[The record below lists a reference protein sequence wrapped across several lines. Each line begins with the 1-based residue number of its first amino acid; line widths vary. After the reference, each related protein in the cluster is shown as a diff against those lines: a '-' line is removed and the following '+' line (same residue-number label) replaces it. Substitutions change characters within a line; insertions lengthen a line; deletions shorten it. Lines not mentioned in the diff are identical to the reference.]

1 MPVRARRGIEAL
13 AILLVILLGVSVLLP
28 LTAAAAAQVTGFIST
43 CGGPATPVPGATVT
57 LVDANGIAPPATA
70 TTDGGGVYI
79 FAGPPPASYT
89 ITANQ
94 SAYYGAES
102 GTPVRF
108 DGSVTKRIDLCMYPH
123 GTPTSNLAVT
133 VLNGATPVPGAKVAA
148 FQSTN
153 PTNRIQLVAQGTT
166 GTTGVVNLT
175 LWDATFQLRTS
186 AALLPTV
193 ESSVIVSGPTSSTVN
208 LSPVPLVLFGHVQ
221 NVGGAF
227 LGSGVVAWLYNP
239 LQANTSLSRVIPGTV
254 TASFFQFET
263 ARVPS
268 PATYTLIV
276 DADGYLSSKESIT
289 IPGVTNPHDVTLQP
303 APPERYGTTVAYGTA
318 DWNNLTAWRN
328 LTLNADSTLPGLGP
342 ANLRDLRLQIDSTLG
357 NGDGSLSPQEITAF
371 QAWVCSK
378 GPAYVA
384 TDGFFTTNGHA
395 YNSTAGPCGI
405 TVSPTLTNPNGG
417 VWINTTTATPYK
429 IKQAPPYLTTGA
441 KTYFVNMTMV
451 ADSNASAYQNYTY
464 TVVLPKKYELN
475 TTTVVPTNA
484 PVTTQNFT
492 RFTVDPGVTSGKP
505 QIRMTVSQSRNGT
518 ARAKVI
524 APAGKFYV
532 QNATFT
538 NYQAYVANN
547 TNLTFSAGDSTDPN
561 DHVTEANFTWR
572 FTANLVDTRYGISP
586 VYRYRQNGT
595 YNVSLVMRETGG
607 NVSFRNVTLYVDDQ
621 LPVAKIRTN
630 RTGSG
635 NANGLTLKVDQGIV
649 VRFDGALSTDFAYPG
664 TPGKILDAG
673 YAWDFGDGTSVRT
686 GRVQNYTFPK
696 PGLFKVNLT
705 VTDSVGWK
713 GANATLNAQV
723 NDTKAPVPAFDIL
736 DPSKDWTVITSPIEQ
751 RRIALNASKTTDD
764 HDKVAALNF
773 TWTIPGPVVGL
784 ETGVANHTMWGVNV
798 SFAWQEWNNSYAVLL
813 TVKDMGFRGNDPG
826 KPNTGN
832 LTRKINVQIDPLLH
846 ADLRID
852 AGTLKITPAEPAEG
866 DLVTITVNVT
876 NKLGRKTAEDVTTE
890 VRSITGG
897 VTTVV
902 SSGADWFD
910 KNGPRGPN
918 HAIASGET
926 VKLVFSVRLYGQGNK
941 TVQVY
946 VADKTEP
953 YTWITPENR
962 ASQTLNV
969 RQPWWQPYAIVAAV
983 VGVIVL
989 FVFAM
994 YFRRKVKAGEWRPLR
1009 GRRGARAEGEE
1020 KKPRR
1025 EREVKE
1031 EKKRL

>member
-13 AILLVILLGVSVLLP
+13 AILLVMLLGVSVLLP

-133 VLNGATPVPGAKVAA
+133 VLNGATPVPGARVAA

-175 LWDATFQLRTS
+175 VWDATFQLRTS
-186 AALLPTV
+186 ASLLPTV
-193 ESSVIVSGPTSSTVN
+193 ESSVIVSGPTSVTVN
-208 LSPVPLVLFGHVQ
+208 LATVPLVLFGHAVDT
-221 NVGGAF
+221 NHTF

-239 LQANTSLSRVIPGTV
+239 LQANTSLSRLIPGTV
-254 TASFFQFET
+254 TACFFQFET
-263 ARVPS
+263 ARVPG
-268 PATYTLIV
+268 PATSTLIV
-276 DADGYLSSKESIT
+276 DGDGYLSYKESIT
-289 IPGVTNPHDVTLQP
+289 VPGVTNPQDVTLQP
-303 APPERYGTTVAYGTA
+303 APKERYGTTVAYGTA

-371 QAWVCSK
+371 QTWVCNK

-384 TDGFFTTNGHA
+384 TDGFFTTNGRA
-395 YNSTAGPCGI
+395 YNSTAGPCGM

-417 VWINTTTATPYK
+417 VWINTTTPTPYK

-451 ADSNASAYQNYTY
+451 ADSNSSAYQNYTY
-464 TVVLPKKYELN
+464 TVILPKKYELN
-475 TTTVVPTNA
+475 TTTVVPANA

-518 ARAKVI
+518 ARAKVT
-524 APAGKFYV
+524 APTGKFYV

-561 DHVTEANFTWR
+561 DHVTEANFTWL
-572 FTANLVDTRYGISP
+572 FTPNPVDTRYGISP
-586 VYRYRQNGT
+586 VYKYRQNGT
-595 YNVSLVMRETGG
+595 YTVGLTFRETGG
-607 NVSFRNVTLYVDDQ
+607 NLSFRNITIYVDDQ
-621 LPVAKIRTN
+621 TPVARIRTN

-635 NANGLTLKVDQGIV
+635 SVNGVTLQVDQGIE
-649 VRFDGALSTDFAYPG
+649 VRFDGGLSTDLAYPLKD
-664 TPGKILDAG
+664 GKILDSG
-673 YAWDFGDGTSVRT
+673 YVWDFNGDGVTDRT

-713 GANATLNAQV
+713 GINATMMAQV

-736 DPSKDWTVITSPIEQ
+736 DPSKGWAVIPSPIE
-751 RRIALNASKTTDD
+751 RRTIALNASKTTDD
-764 HDKVAALNF
+764 YDKIATLNF
-773 TWTIPGPVVGL
+773 TWTVPGPIVGL
-784 ETGVANHTMWGVNV
+784 PTGVANHTFWGANV
-798 SFAWQEWNNSYAVLL
+798 SFAWDEWNNSYSVLL
-813 TVKDMGFRGNDPG
+813 SVRDTGFGSG

-832 LTRKINVQIDPLLH
+832 LTRKISVQIDPLLH

-852 AGTLKITPAEPAEG
+852 AGTLKMTPTDPAEG

-876 NKLGRKTAEDVTTE
+876 NKAGRALAQDVTTE

-897 VTTVV
+897 QTTVV
-902 SSGADWFD
+902 STEAQWFD
-910 KNGPRGPN
+910 KNGSSKGAD
-918 HAIASGET
+918 HTIASGSI

-946 VADKTEP
+946 VADKTDP
-953 YTWITPENR
+953 STWITPENR
-962 ASQTLNV
+962 ASTTVNV
-969 RQPWWQPYAIVAAV
+969 GQPWWQPWAIAGAV
-983 VGVIVL
+983 IGVVVL

-1009 GRRGARAEGEE
+1009 GRRGGKGEGEE

-1025 EREVKE
+1025 EVKE

>member
-1 MPVRARRGIEAL
+1 MHLSGYRAIRVLAVFLVLALGITAL
-13 AILLVILLGVSVLLP
+13 VPMTARAAVQVFGVVN
-28 LTAAAAAQVTGFIST
+28 T
-43 CGGPATPVPGATVT
+43 CGGPLPNVPGATVT
-57 LVDANGIAPPATA
+57 LIDVNGIVASATTTTNGAGVYTFNQPPPAT
-70 TTDGGGVYI
+70 YMI
-79 FAGPPPASYT
+79 AGSHP
-89 ITANQ
+89 N
-94 SAYYGAES
+94 YYPNENR
-102 GTPVRF
+102 TNVRF
-108 DGSVTKRIDLCMYPH
+108 DGSQNKRIDLCMFPH
-123 GTPTSNLAVT
+123 GTPAKVLAVT
-133 VLNGATPVPGAKVAA
+133 VQDGGSPIQGATVAA
-148 FQSTN
+148 YQSTN
-153 PTNRIQLVAQGTT
+153 PTGRIQPVAQGTT
-166 GTTGVVNLT
+166 GSTGVVNLT
-175 LWDATFQLRTS
+175 LWPASFELRAS
-186 AALLPTV
+186 APNFVTIEQTVDVSLVSAVTLTLTGTV
-193 ESSVIVSGPTSSTVN
+193 E
-208 LSPVPLVLFGHVQ
+208 LFGQVQ
-221 NVGGAF
+221 SQSGF
-227 LGSGVVAWLYNP
+227 LSSGVVAWLYNP
-239 LQANTSLSRVIPGTV
+239 FTAGNASISRLIPGTV
-254 TASFFQFET
+254 SNSFYQFET
-263 ARVPS
+263 ARVPNGQ
-268 PATYTLIV
+268 YYLIV
-276 DADGYLSSKESIT
+276 DADGYLSSRELLTLTGAQTS
-289 IPGVTNPHDVTLQP
+289 HDVVLQP
-303 APPERYGTTVAYGTA
+303 APHERYNTTVAYGAA
-318 DWNNLTAWRN
+318 DWSNLTAWRN

-876 NKLGRKTAEDVTTE
+876 NKLGRKTAEGVTTE

-926 VKLVFSVRLYGQGNK
+926 VKLVFSMRLYGQGNK

>member
-43 CGGPATPVPGATVT
+43 CGGPATPVPGATVA

-148 FQSTN
+148 SQSTN

-221 NVGGAF
+221 NVSGAF

-239 LQANTSLSRVIPGTV
+239 LQANTSLSRLIPGTV

-268 PATYTLIV
+268 ATYTLIV
-276 DADGYLSSKESIT
+276 DANGYLSSKESIT
-289 IPGVTNPHDVTLQP
+289 IPGVTNPHDVTPQP
-303 APPERYGTTVAYGTA
+303 APQERYGTTVAYGTA

-328 LTLNADSTLPGLGP
+328 LTLNADSTLPALGP

-572 FTANLVDTRYGISP
+572 FTAILVDTRYGISP

-635 NANGLTLKVDQGIV
+635 NANGVTLKVDQGIV

-664 TPGKILDAG
+664 TRGGPGNGRGQPHDVGSERELRVAG
-673 YAWDFGDGTSVRT
+673 MEQQLRGPVDRQRYGIPRQRSRQAEHWEPHAKDQRPDRPAAPCGPPDRRRHAEDHSGGTGGGRPRDDHRERHEQTGPEDRRGCDDRSPFHHGGRDDRRLERGGLVRQERPAGNEPRDCLRLNREARLLRAAVRPREQDGPGVRRRQDGTVHMDHA
-686 GRVQNYTFPK
+686 GE
-696 PGLFKVNLT
+696 PGLPNVEC
-705 VTDSVGWK
+705 
-713 GANATLNAQV
+713 A
-723 NDTKAPVPAFDIL
+723 
-736 DPSKDWTVITSPIEQ
+736 
-751 RRIALNASKTTDD
+751 
-764 HDKVAALNF
+764 AALVA
-773 TWTIPGPVVGL
+773 TIR
-784 ETGVANHTMWGVNV
+784 
-798 SFAWQEWNNSYAVLL
+798 
-813 TVKDMGFRGNDPG
+813 D
-826 KPNTGN
+826 
-832 LTRKINVQIDPLLH
+832 
-846 ADLRID
+846 
-852 AGTLKITPAEPAEG
+852 
-866 DLVTITVNVT
+866 
-876 NKLGRKTAEDVTTE
+876 
-890 VRSITGG
+890 
-897 VTTVV
+897 
-902 SSGADWFD
+902 
-910 KNGPRGPN
+910 
-918 HAIASGET
+918 
-926 VKLVFSVRLYGQGNK
+926 
-941 TVQVY
+941 
-946 VADKTEP
+946 
-953 YTWITPENR
+953 
-962 ASQTLNV
+962 
-969 RQPWWQPYAIVAAV
+969 
-983 VGVIVL
+983 
-989 FVFAM
+989 
-994 YFRRKVKAGEWRPLR
+994 R
-1009 GRRGARAEGEE
+1009 GRRRRGHRPVRLRDVLPPQGEG
-1020 KKPRR
+1020 R
-1025 EREVKE
+1025 
-1031 EKKRL
+1031 

>member
-1 MPVRARRGIEAL
+1 
-13 AILLVILLGVSVLLP
+13 
-28 LTAAAAAQVTGFIST
+28 
-43 CGGPATPVPGATVT
+43 
-57 LVDANGIAPPATA
+57 
-70 TTDGGGVYI
+70 
-79 FAGPPPASYT
+79 
-89 ITANQ
+89 
-94 SAYYGAES
+94 
-102 GTPVRF
+102 
-108 DGSVTKRIDLCMYPH
+108 
-123 GTPTSNLAVT
+123 
-133 VLNGATPVPGAKVAA
+133 
-148 FQSTN
+148 
-153 PTNRIQLVAQGTT
+153 
-166 GTTGVVNLT
+166 
-175 LWDATFQLRTS
+175 
-186 AALLPTV
+186 
-193 ESSVIVSGPTSSTVN
+193 
-208 LSPVPLVLFGHVQ
+208 
-221 NVGGAF
+221 
-227 LGSGVVAWLYNP
+227 
-239 LQANTSLSRVIPGTV
+239 
-254 TASFFQFET
+254 
-263 ARVPS
+263 
-268 PATYTLIV
+268 
-276 DADGYLSSKESIT
+276 
-289 IPGVTNPHDVTLQP
+289 
-303 APPERYGTTVAYGTA
+303 
-318 DWNNLTAWRN
+318 
-328 LTLNADSTLPGLGP
+328 
-342 ANLRDLRLQIDSTLG
+342 
-357 NGDGSLSPQEITAF
+357 
-371 QAWVCSK
+371 
-378 GPAYVA
+378 
-384 TDGFFTTNGHA
+384 
-395 YNSTAGPCGI
+395 
-405 TVSPTLTNPNGG
+405 
-417 VWINTTTATPYK
+417 
-429 IKQAPPYLTTGA
+429 
-441 KTYFVNMTMV
+441 
-451 ADSNASAYQNYTY
+451 
-464 TVVLPKKYELN
+464 
-475 TTTVVPTNA
+475 
-484 PVTTQNFT
+484 
-492 RFTVDPGVTSGKP
+492 
-505 QIRMTVSQSRNGT
+505 
-518 ARAKVI
+518 
-524 APAGKFYV
+524 
-532 QNATFT
+532 
-538 NYQAYVANN
+538 
-547 TNLTFSAGDSTDPN
+547 
-561 DHVTEANFTWR
+561 
-572 FTANLVDTRYGISP
+572 
-586 VYRYRQNGT
+586 
-595 YNVSLVMRETGG
+595 MRETGG

-635 NANGLTLKVDQGIV
+635 NANDLTLKVDQGIV

-673 YAWDFGDGTSVRT
+673 YAWDFGDGTPVRT

-910 KNGPRGPN
+910 KNGPRGTN

>member
-1 MPVRARRGIEAL
+1 MPVRARREIEAL
-13 AILLVILLGVSVLLP
+13 AILLVILLGVSALLP

-43 CGGPATPVPGATVT
+43 CGGPAIPVPGATVT
-57 LVDANGIAPPATA
+57 LVDASGIAPPATA
-70 TTDGGGVYI
+70 TTDGGGVYV
-79 FAGPPPASYT
+79 FMGPPPASYT
-89 ITANQ
+89 IAANQ
-94 SAYYGAES
+94 SAYYSAES

-108 DGSVTKRIDLCMYPH
+108 DGSQTKRIDLCMYPH
-123 GTPTSNLAVT
+123 GTPTSKLAVT
-133 VLNGATPVPGAKVAA
+133 VLNGATPVPGATVAA

-166 GTTGVVNLT
+166 GSTGVVNLT
-175 LWDATFQLRTS
+175 VWDATFQLRTS

-193 ESSVIVSGPTSSTVN
+193 ESTVVVSGPTSFTVN
-208 LSPVPLVLFGHVQ
+208 LASVPLVLFGHVQ
-221 NVGGAF
+221 NPSGAF

-239 LQANTSLSRVIPGTV
+239 LAANTSLSRLIPGTV

-263 ARVPS
+263 ARVPN
-268 PATYTLIV
+268 AAYTLIV

-289 IPGVTNPHDVTLQP
+289 IPGVSNPHDVTLQP
-303 APPERYGTTVAYGTA
+303 APPERYDTTVAYGTA

-342 ANLRDLRLQIDSTLG
+342 TNLRDLRLQIDSTLG
-357 NGDGSLSPQEITAF
+357 NGDGTLSAGEIAAF
-371 QAWVCSK
+371 QTWVCGK

-384 TDGFFTTNGHA
+384 TDGFFTTNGRA
-395 YNSTAGPCGI
+395 YNSTAGPCGL

-429 IKQAPPYLTTGA
+429 IKGAPPYLAPGA

-451 ADSNASAYQNYTY
+451 ADSNVSAYKNYTY

-475 TTTVVPTNA
+475 TTTVLPTNA

-505 QIRMTVSQSRNGT
+505 QIRMTVSQSLNGT
-518 ARAKVI
+518 ARAKI
-524 APAGKFYV
+524 TAPAGKFYV

-547 TNLTFSAGDSTDPN
+547 TNLTFSAGDSFDPN

-572 FTANLVDTRYGISP
+572 FTTNPVDTRYGISP
-586 VYRYRQNGT
+586 VYKYRQNGT
-595 YNVSLVMRETGG
+595 YTVGLTLRETGG
-607 NVSFRNVTLYVDDQ
+607 NLSYRNITVYVDDQ
-621 LPVAKIRTN
+621 TPVARIRTN
-630 RTGSG
+630 RTGSAS
-635 NANGLTLKVDQGIV
+635 ANGVTLKVDQGIE
-649 VRFDGALSTDFAYPG
+649 VRFDGGLSTDLAYPG
-664 TPGKILDAG
+664 KDGKILDSG
-673 YAWDFGDGTSVRT
+673 YVWDFDGDGKVDRT
-686 GRVQNYTFPK
+686 GRIQNYSFPK

-713 GANATLNAQV
+713 GANATMRAQV
-723 NDTKAPVPAFDIL
+723 NDTKAPVSAFDIL
-736 DPSKDWTVITSPIEQ
+736 DPSKDWTAITSPIE
-751 RRIALNASKTTDD
+751 RRTIALNASKTTDD
-764 HDKVAALNF
+764 YDKTATLNF
-773 TWTIPGPVVGL
+773 TWTIPGPIVGL
-784 ETGVANHTMWGVNV
+784 PTGVANHTFWGVNV

-813 TVKDMGFRGNDPG
+813 SVRDTGFGSG

-876 NKLGRKTAEDVTTE
+876 NKPGRAIAQDVTTE
-890 VRSITGG
+890 VRSISGG
-897 VTTVV
+897 QTTVV
-902 SSGADWFD
+902 SSQAEWHD
-910 KNGPRGPN
+910 KNGTSKGAD
-918 HAIASGET
+918 HTIASGAT

-962 ASQTLNV
+962 ASTTVNV
-969 RQPWWQPYAIVAAV
+969 RQPWWQPYAIVASV

-1009 GRRGARAEGEE
+1009 GRRGERVEGE
-1020 KKPRR
+1020 KKPR
-1025 EREVKE
+1025 REVKE